1 MKGSYTVEVSWIM
14 AMSLSVICSVILV
27 AFGIFEEVVSEVSA
41 PIIDVDVV
49 ALFYQRVRIKEFLEG
64 FR

>member
-14 AMSLSVICSVILV
+14 AISLSVICSTILV
-27 AFGIFEEVVSEVSA
+27 AFGIFKEVASEVSD

-49 ALFYQRVRIKEFLEG
+49 ALFYQRVGITEFLEG